1 VQTSQVTL
9 LQRRDEKMITL
20 LHYIVVWM
28 MAGYLIAD
36 MLSGISLIYLG
47 IDLKVS
53 LIYKTP
59 LFGLLLLLVGRY
71 NFKLMLAILAV
82 MVVLMVGPVWS
93 YYSVLRLNLLFADFA
108 YVVKIIMPATV
119 LAYFYVMSKQAPE
132 WTLKWAKRILWCGFF
147 VLLVNFM
154 FGALGFGK
162 ATYKV
167 GGEDEGAG
175 STGFM
180 MAGNEL
186 GATYLLLFG
195 YALHNVWNNA
205 SIRYFALLAV
215 ITVLCGVL
223 VATKTTMLA
232 SLILIFMIPIVNER
246 EYLFHFTWLK
256 VKILVPLTI
265 SAIVVVIMIVD
276 ILESV
281 GLWERMVF
289 FYEKRGLIMILWSG
303 RDQFIID
310 IMQAYIH
317 QSSLFEQFW
326 GQGSSIGLKNLYG
339 KPGVEVDIVDSLV
352 WFGFIGVFICTA
364 FYLLLFATSAKLT
377 TTKWSVYAPCVFLV
391 NGLLTLLS
399 VLSGHIWMSG
409 TLGIVLGVLNSLMLF
424 EVKGHSVTQTSLAQS
439 K

>member
-1 VQTSQVTL
+1 MQTPEITL
-9 LQRRDEKMITL
+9 RQQHDEKLVTL

-36 MLSGISLIYLG
+36 MLSGISVIYLG

-82 MVVLMVGPVWS
+82 MVLLMVGPVAS
-93 YYSVLRLNLLFADFA
+93 YYKVLRLGLLFADFA
-108 YVVKIIMPATV
+108 YVVKIIMPITV
-119 LAYFYVMSKQAPE
+119 MAYFYVMSKQAPE

-147 VLLVNFM
+147 ALVVNFM

-162 ATYKV
+162 ATYNV
-167 GGEDEGAG
+167 NAEDGGAG

-195 YALHNVWNNA
+195 FALHYVWNRA
-205 SIRYFALLAV
+205 SIVHFAVLAV
-215 ITVLCGVL
+215 ITMLCGLL

-232 SLILIFMIPIVNER
+232 SLILIFMVPIINER
-246 EYLFHFTWLK
+246 ENLYRVTWLK
-256 VKILVPLTI
+256 LKILVPVVIIAVT
-265 SAIVVVIMIVD
+265 VVIMIVD
-276 ILESV
+276 ILQSI

-289 FYEKRGLIMILWSG
+289 FYEKRGLIMIVWSN

-310 IMQAYIH
+310 IMQVFIH
-317 QSSLFEQFW
+317 HSSLFEQFF
-326 GQGSSIGLKNLYG
+326 GQGTAVGLKHMVG
-339 KPGVEVDIVDSLV
+339 KATVEVDIVDTLV
-352 WFGFIGVFICTA
+352 WFGFFGVLFCSS
-364 FYLLLFATSAKLT
+364 FYIFLLYFSGRLARYAS
-377 TTKWSVYAPCVFLV
+377 SVFAPCVFLV
-391 NGLLTLLS
+391 NCLLMLLS
-399 VLSGHIWMSG
+399 ILSGHIWMSG
-409 TLGIVLGVLNSLMLF
+409 TLGIAVGVLNSLLMF
-424 EVKGHSVTQTSLAQS
+424 ELKGKLSPQTNLM
-439 K
+439 